1 MISKKIRYI
10 LFDLDGTITDPY
22 EGITKSVQYSLD
34 KYNVHV
40 EDRKLLLPFIGPP
53 LKFAYMTY
61 YNMTEEDALK
71 AVEYYREYYPVH
83 GIFDCT
89 LYDGIA
95 SLLKDLAG
103 SYKLI
108 LATSKPQ
115 PFAEQIL
122 EKFSLTDY
130 FYKIVGATFDEKVSE
145 KSDVIRKVLV
155 DFSISP
161 DEALMIGDRS
171 FDTDGAAK
179 NGMSSIGVTYGYG
192 SKNEFGAA
200 FATADSV
207 ADLRRLLIQ

>member
-1 MISKKIRYI
+1 MKLDNITYI
-10 LFDLDGTITDPY
+10 LFDLDGTITDPF
-22 EGITKSVQYSLD
+22 EGITKSVQYSLE
-34 KYNVHV
+34 KYNIRVD
-40 EDRKLLLPFIGPP
+40 DRRLLLPFIGPP
-53 LKFAYMTY
+53 LKYAYMTY

-71 AVEYYREYYPVH
+71 AVEYYREFYPVH

-89 LYDGIA
+89 LYEGIKE
-95 SLLKDLAG
+95 LLKDL
-103 SYKLI
+103 SCRYKLI

-122 EKFSLTDY
+122 DKFGLTGY
-130 FYKIVGATFDEKVSE
+130 FYKIIGATFDERVSE
-145 KSDVIRKVLV
+145 KSDVIRKVLG

-179 NGMSSIGVTYGYG
+179 NKMSSIGVTYGYG
-192 SKNEFGAA
+192 SKDEFGAA